1 DMTYLLIMCKMFEKD
16 WYQTFYNFNIA
27 FICLLISMSLNNL
40 MYLCNKT
47 LTKAEQKILIL
58 NISKHFFIILGT
70 ITGLLIGSKIGTY
83 VIIATIIISW
93 FAPLTYFR
101 VNKHS
106 QVKLEHLVERLNL
119 LVIMFFGELI
129 IGIVV
134 FFEEFNL
141 FAFICMIIVG
151 SLFLYYSTNFEK
163 MIDLH
168 SHSRLNFLIW
178 FAHIVI
184 VISVILV
191 TISFELSSEHMHAQN
206 ELSHIFVVSLAS
218 IGLLMFVTMI
228 ILCMYF
234 NRKTL
239 QYRFFDII
247 LDFAILF
254 SGTILEFIFREDFFV
269 VFSIYAVQ
277 CFALALHILIFNH
290 NRTKKMRK
298 VIIDTTK

>member
-1 DMTYLLIMCKMFEKD
+1 
-16 WYQTFYNFNIA
+16 
-27 FICLLISMSLNNL
+27 
-40 MYLCNKT
+40 
-47 LTKAEQKILIL
+47 
-58 NISKHFFIILGT
+58 
-70 ITGLLIGSKIGTY
+70 
-83 VIIATIIISW
+83 
-93 FAPLTYFR
+93 
-101 VNKHS
+101 
-106 QVKLEHLVERLNL
+106 
-119 LVIMFFGELI
+119 
-129 IGIVV
+129 
-134 FFEEFNL
+134 
-141 FAFICMIIVG
+141 
-151 SLFLYYSTNFEK
+151 EK

-247 LDFAILF
+247 LDF
-254 SGTILEFIFREDFFV
+254 
-269 VFSIYAVQ
+269 
-277 CFALALHILIFNH
+277 
-290 NRTKKMRK
+290 
-298 VIIDTTK
+298 